1 MDCEIQSEKLGRMD
15 RELNEMTSM
24 SRDDKEIMQLKRL
37 KSELEVKLTDQ
48 EEELDDQAGT
58 IQQLEQVA
66 IHIKEIFFFKDYWSL
81 FYSTMWIR
89 YCYVVFI

>member
-66 IHIKEIFFFKDYWSL
+66 IHIKEIFFLKDYWSL